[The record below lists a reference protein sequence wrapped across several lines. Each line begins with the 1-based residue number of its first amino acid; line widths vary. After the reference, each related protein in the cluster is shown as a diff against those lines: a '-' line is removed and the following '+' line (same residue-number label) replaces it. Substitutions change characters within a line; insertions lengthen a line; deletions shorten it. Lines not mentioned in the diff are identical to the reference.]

1 MTTLEDNR
9 FRLVLLAA
17 KRAKQLIDGARR
29 TLDLEVENPLTMALA
44 EIDRK
49 TVDEQTINSFTER
62 RDLSELYA
70 EEVRRSQ
77 PQLEAA
83 LAREDDEED
92 DE

>member
-17 KRAKQLIDGARR
+17 KRAKQLIGGARR
-29 TLDLEVENPLTMALA
+29 TLELEVENPLTMALT

-49 TVDEQTINSFTER
+49 TVDEQSVKALAER
-62 RDLSELYA
+62 PDLSELYA
-70 EEVRRSQ
+70 EEARRSQ

-83 LAREDDEED
+83 LAREAEED
-92 DE
+92 DDE